1 MNQTLKIAVCDDER
15 RAISIITGSVEKVFL
30 EYGVTARVET
40 FASAKELL
48 ERMENQNFELLFLD
62 IHMPQMDGVDLGK
75 MLKERVDAPEII
87 FVSSNTERVFE
98 TFAIHPFG
106 FVRKNKFL
114 DDIHEV
120 ISRYVETMEKETRGT
135 NLVHFKEGQGT
146 ITLNAEK
153 IVYIECYRNVQTVHV
168 DGQEEVV
175 RLYSRMETLEQ
186 ELRPFHFLRIHKG
199 YLVSCRYVKRF
210 DGKSVSLI
218 TGETLPVGRQKRQAA
233 MDEYM
238 DFVRENGGYVGNS
251 GNTLENYKKSYLH

>member
-1 MNQTLKIAVCDDER
+1 MNQILRVAVCDDER
-15 RAISIITGSVEKVFL
+15 RAISIIAGAVEKAFL
-30 EYGVTARVET
+30 EQGVTARVET
-40 FASAKELL
+40 FGSAKELL
-48 ERMENQNFELLFLD
+48 ERMDGQNFELLFLD
-62 IHMPQMDGVDLGK
+62 IRMPQMDGMELGK
-75 MLKERVDAPEII
+75 MLKGRVDAPEII

-120 ISRYVETMEKETRGT
+120 ISRYVETMEKETKGK

-146 ITLNAEK
+146 VTLNAERV
-153 IVYIECYRNVQTVHV
+153 VYVECYRNVQTVHV

-186 ELRPFHFLRIHKG
+186 ELRPFHFLRVHKG
-199 YLVSCRYVKRF
+199 YLVNCRYVKRF
-210 DGKSVSLI
+210 DSKSVTLT

-238 DFVRENGGYVGNS
+238 DFVRENGGYVG
-251 GNTLENYKKSYLH
+251 